1 MVLVLDI
8 VVTLLTILDAI
19 CIISPDINGI
29 FIPWVDG
36 SIDTFIGITLIFS
49 IYLIRK
55 TIKNLDYALP
65 NDKLIL
71 VHFINFSLLTLLDVV
86 ANVYAHEAIDREEPT
101 TKESELS
108 LLKLLYGLDAL
119 ITVTNA
125 VNSFTCMFLIYLIWR
140 FTREK

>member
-8 VVTLLTILDAI
+8 MVTLLTILDAI

-101 TKESELS
+101 TK
-108 LLKLLYGLDAL
+108 
-119 ITVTNA
+119 
-125 VNSFTCMFLIYLIWR
+125 
-140 FTREK
+140 